1 MFLVDFEYDGEKL
14 SDYGYSPCYI
24 NTTSNME
31 INIGSRM
38 SFNSVKTKL
47 INTSRYVSYEYE
59 EPSPIIFDIY
69 KRTNCELEFPNE
81 IDVRRLMKWLNK
93 KGNKKF
99 KPVYDNN
106 DFVDVYFEGSFN
118 ISAIYVGGEI
128 VGFTLTFTPNA
139 PFGFGELE
147 TYSFSLTEENS
158 TFTFIDSSDELG
170 YSYPSKFEI
179 TCKDSGDLKIIN
191 MSDDNY
197 TTVINNCVLGE
208 KITLNCRELIVDS
221 NKSHEKLFNDFNYNY
236 PRFINNFGN
245 QTNIFTTSLPCNIE
259 IKYSP
264 IRKVGIFI

>member
-1 MFLVDFEYDGEKL
+1 MVLVDFEYDGEKL
-14 SDYGYSPCYI
+14 SDYGYFPCYI
-24 NTTSNME
+24 NTSSNME
-31 INIGSRM
+31 IDIGSRLN
-38 SFNSVKTKL
+38 FNSVKTKL
-47 INTSRYVSYEYE
+47 TNTSRYLSSEYE
-59 EPSPIIFDIY
+59 EPNPTVFDIC
-69 KRTNCELEFPNE
+69 KRTNCELELPDE